1 MTPGGSVHGV
11 GYQTA
16 LGTLTVTDMVFVCH
30 QLRKE
35 NSPNATVLRGGWVKP
50 VSCHVPTVKQ
60 LLTMFV
66 TVILA
71 MVGTGAVCSVR
82 TAVTFVPMGLVT
94 VDSMA
99 GGGMRAKGRAVLDME
114 GTALGMESA

>member
-1 MTPGGSVHGV
+1 
-11 GYQTA
+11 
-16 LGTLTVTDMVFVCH
+16 
-30 QLRKE
+30 
-35 NSPNATVLRGGWVKP
+35 
-50 VSCHVPTVKQ
+50 
-60 LLTMFV
+60 MFV

-99 GGGMRAKGRAVLDME
+99 GGGMRAKGRAVLGME
-114 GTALGMESA
+114 GTAPGMESA